1 MGDRSLKTLKSA
13 LLGASFLIAAA
24 GAASAADIYSK
35 GGSYKD
41 APGEYMPA
49 ITWTGF
55 YAGANAGGA
64 FVENSGFIELNG
76 ERADFDEDDT
86 FFVGGIHVG
95 YNWQK
100 PGGWV
105 FGIEGD
111 VGFVD
116 DDSTDYLA
124 TIRGRLGYA
133 MGPTLLYATGGAAF
147 AGVDDG
153 SDDSDT
159 ETGWVV
165 GAGIEHKFSQN
176 WSVGLEGLYYNFGD
190 GEDVTLTNGEDVL
203 RVQTDDADF
212 FTVRARLTYHFGG
225 RDDEPLK

>member
-1 MGDRSLKTLKSA
+1 MGDRSLKTFKTA

-24 GAASAADIYSK
+24 GVASAADINNK

-41 APGEYMPA
+41 APDEYMPA

-55 YAGANAGGA
+55 YAGANAGGL
-64 FVENSGFIELNG
+64 FVENSGFIEFNG
-76 ERADFDEDDT
+76 DRVNFEEDDT
-86 FFVGGIHVG
+86 LFIGGVHVG

-100 PGGWV
+100 PGGWL

-111 VGFVD
+111 VGFTD
-116 DDSTDYLA
+116 DVDYLA

-147 AGVDDG
+147 IGFDDG

-165 GAGIEHKFSQN
+165 GGGVEHKFSQN

-190 GEDVTLTNGEDVL
+190 GEDVTLTDGENVL
-203 RVQTDDADF
+203 RVHTDDADF